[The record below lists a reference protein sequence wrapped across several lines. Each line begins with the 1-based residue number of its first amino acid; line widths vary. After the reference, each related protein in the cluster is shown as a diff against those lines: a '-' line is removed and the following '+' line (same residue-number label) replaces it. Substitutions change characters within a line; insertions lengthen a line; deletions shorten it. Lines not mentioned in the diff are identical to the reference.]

1 MRPDPDS
8 WRVDMSTGF
17 NPARIESEVGRGDE
31 IPPLEEWNPEFCGD
45 IDMRIASDGQWFYEG
60 SPIGR
65 PAMVKMFSRVLW
77 KEGDQYFLKTP
88 VEKVGIQVDDVP
100 FQVISVEHEVGEKGP
115 EMIFTTSTGDR
126 VRADAEH
133 PIRVETDPATKEPR
147 PYLMIRFGMEGRI
160 GRNLFYQLVELARMV
175 HHKHST
181 ELVVDSA
188 GESFSLGSL

>member
-1 MRPDPDS
+1 
-8 WRVDMSTGF
+8 MSKSFKPADIVKEIGTG
-17 NPARIESEVGRGDE
+17 SD
-31 IPPLEEWNPEFCGD
+31 IPPLETWHPDFCGD
-45 IDMRIASDGQWFYEG
+45 IDMRIASDGRWFYQG

-65 PAMVKMFSRVLW
+65 EAMVKMFSRVLW

-100 FQVISVEHEVGEKGP
+100 FQVIQVEHEVGDKGP
-115 EMIFTTSTGDR
+115 ELMFTTSTGDR

-133 PIRVETDPATKEPR
+133 PLRVEVDPVTKEPR

-160 GRNLFYQLVELARMV
+160 GRNAYYQLVELARMV
-175 HHKHST
+175 QNPHST

-188 GESFSLGSL
+188 GEVFSLGSLL

>member
-1 MRPDPDS
+1 MSGSFDPAAL
-8 WRVDMSTGF
+8 GQQLKGQ
-17 NPARIESEVGRGDE
+17 EG
-31 IPPLEEWNPEFCGD
+31 IPPLEKWNPEFCGD
-45 IDMRIASDGQWFYEG
+45 IDMRIARDGRWYYQG

-65 PAMVKMFSRVLW
+65 EAMVKMFSRVLW

-100 FQVISVEHEVGEKGP
+100 FQVVDVEHAKGEQGV
-115 EMIFTTSTGDR
+115 ELIFTTSTGDR

-133 PIRVETDPATKEPR
+133 PIRVEIDPETKEPS
-147 PYLMIRFGMEGRI
+147 PYLMIRFGMEGLI

-175 HHKHST
+175 KHKHGT

-188 GESFSLGSL
+188 GETFSLGEL

>member
-1 MRPDPDS
+1 MSGSFDPA
-8 WRVDMSTGF
+8 TLGQQLKGQ
-17 NPARIESEVGRGDE
+17 EG
-31 IPPLEEWNPEFCGD
+31 IPPLEQWNPEFCGD
-45 IDMRIASDGQWFYEG
+45 IEMRIARDGRWYYQG

-65 PAMVKMFSRVLW
+65 EAMVKMFARVLW
-77 KEGDQYFLKTP
+77 KEDDQYFLKTP

-100 FQVISVEHEVGEKGP
+100 FQVVGVEHEQGEKGA
-115 EMIFTTSTGDR
+115 ELVFTTSTGDR

-133 PIRVETDPATKEPR
+133 PIRVEVDPDTGEPS

-175 HHKHST
+175 ERPDVT

-188 GESFSLGSL
+188 GETFSLGTL